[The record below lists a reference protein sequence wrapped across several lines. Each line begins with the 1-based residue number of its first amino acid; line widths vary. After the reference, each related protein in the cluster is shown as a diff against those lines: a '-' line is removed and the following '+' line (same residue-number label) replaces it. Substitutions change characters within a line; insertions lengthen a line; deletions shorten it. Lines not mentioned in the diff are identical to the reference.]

1 MENDEEFLEEESSGP
16 KKKVFINGFGRIGR
30 TFFRNLYARANSV
43 DIEIVG
49 INDLIPSKMLA
60 YLLKHDTA
68 FGQFLLDVQG
78 KDGAL
83 VVGTKEIPLT
93 AEKDPANLPLA
104 KLEVD
109 VVLESTGFF
118 RKREQAQKH
127 IDAGAKKVLISAPAT
142 KPDAMIVYK
151 VNDSVLKPGDKI
163 ISNASCT
170 TNCLAPVVKVLHDNF
185 KIVKGLMTTIHAVT
199 NDQNVLDAPHK
210 DYTRSRA
217 SCFNIIPTTTG
228 AAAAIGEVIPDLKGK
243 LDGLAL
249 RVPVI
254 TGSIV
259 DLTAEV
265 EKETT
270 PEEINN
276 LMRQNAEGVM
286 KGVLGYSD
294 DPIVSSDI
302 VGSSLSSIFDTNYT
316 AVMGK
321 MVKVL
326 SWYDNE
332 TGYSNRCID
341 VINKLL

>member
-1 MENDEEFLEEESSGP
+1 MAEDEFEEEASGP

-60 YLLKHDTA
+60 YLLKHDSA
-68 FGQFLLDVQG
+68 FGQFLLDVEG
-78 KDGAL
+78 KDDAL

-93 AEKDPANLPLA
+93 AEKDPANLPHA

-118 RKREQAQKH
+118 RKRPGAQKH
-127 IDAGAKKVLISAPAT
+127 LDAGAKKVLISAPADN
-142 KPDAMIVYK
+142 PDKTIVYK
-151 VNDSVLKPGDKI
+151 VNDDILTPDDKI

-170 TNCLAPVVKVLHDNF
+170 TNCLAPVTKVLNDNF
-185 KIVKGLMTTIHAVT
+185 KVNKGLMTTIHAVT

-210 DYTRSRA
+210 KYTRSRA
-217 SCFNIIPTTTG
+217 CCFNILPTTTG
-228 AAAAIGEVIPDLKGK
+228 AAAAIGVVIPELKGK
-243 LDGLAL
+243 LDGMAI

-254 TGSIV
+254 TGSLV
-259 DLTAEV
+259 DLTVELEKDTSADEV
-265 EKETT
+265 
-270 PEEINN
+270 NN
-276 LMRQNAEGVM
+276 LMKQYAEGAM
-286 KGVLGYSD
+286 KGVLGVTP

-302 VGSSLSSIFDTNYT
+302 IGNSLSSIFDPHYT
-316 AVMGK
+316 KAMGNF
-321 MVKVL
+321 VKVL

-341 VINKLL
+341 LINKLL